1 MPIDFSKYIDA
12 LRRMVVDM
20 KANFASKNVGEKKS
34 DDELNAYSPQLVKI
48 VVASVIFIVGFAL
61 GVIVERSISSPMGDV
76 EMVALNQDETAEDAL
91 KNELAEVELDSQP
104 SQPTQSNEAKAE
116 EPAPKV
122 APALAVA
129 STQGNA
135 KPFNEL
141 TAEEQG
147 DVKYLKSSDVWS
159 SSKVKSQR
167 FKNMFTQL
175 NSGNINCLDATFNGY
190 AKEHVNGYVVNVI
203 SSIKKLTPEE
213 REKAKK
219 YLREDDGGEI
229 KMSWAAKKIGEMAK
243 N

>member
-12 LRRMVVDM
+12 ARRMLAGV
-20 KANFASKNVGEKKS
+20 KANFASKKACEGKNDDNLNV
-34 DDELNAYSPQLVKI
+34 YSPHLVKI
-48 VVASVIFIVGFAL
+48 VVASIIFIVGFAL
-61 GVIVERSISSPMGDV
+61 GVVVERSIATPIGDV
-76 EMVALNQDETAEDAL
+76 EVAQEQSESAEDAL
-91 KNELAEVELDSQP
+91 KNELAEVAPDPQP
-104 SQPTQSNEAKAE
+104 AQPLQQSEVKVE
-116 EPAPKV
+116 EPAPKAVTSPV
-122 APALAVA
+122 ATP
-129 STQGNA
+129 TQGRA
-135 KPFNEL
+135 KPFSAL

-167 FKNMFTQL
+167 FKNMFAQL
-175 NSGNINCLDATFNGY
+175 NNGNIDCLDATFNGY
-190 AKEHVNGYVVNVI
+190 SKEHINGYVVNVI
-203 SSIKKLTPEE
+203 SSIKKLTPDE

>member
-1 MPIDFSKYIDA
+1 MPNDFSKYIDVA
-12 LRRMVVDM
+12 RRMLAGV
-20 KANFASKNVGEKKS
+20 KANLASKKASEEKAEG
-34 DDELNAYSPQLVKI
+34 DLNAYSPHLAKI
-48 VVASVIFIVGFAL
+48 VVASIIFVGGFAL
-61 GVIVERSISSPMGDV
+61 GVVVERSISSPVGDAV
-76 EMVALNQDETAEDAL
+76 VAQEQSESAEDAL
-91 KNELAEVELDSQP
+91 KNELAEVVPETQP
-104 SQPTQSNEAKAE
+104 SQPSEEKVE

-122 APALAVA
+122 TPTPVAAPA
-129 STQGNA
+129 QGNA
-135 KPFNEL
+135 KPFNAL

-175 NSGNINCLDATFNGY
+175 NSGNIDCLDATFNGY
-190 AKEHVNGYVVNVI
+190 AKEHINGYVVNVI

-243 N
+243 

>member
-12 LRRMVVDM
+12 ARRMLASV
-20 KANFASKNVGEKKS
+20 KANFASKKACEGKNDDNLNV
-34 DDELNAYSPQLVKI
+34 YSPHLVKI
-48 VVASVIFIVGFAL
+48 VVASIIFIVGFAL
-61 GVIVERSISSPMGDV
+61 GVVVERSIVSPIGDV
-76 EMVALNQDETAEDAL
+76 EVAQEQSESAEDAL
-91 KNELAEVELDSQP
+91 KNELAEVAPDPQP
-104 SQPTQSNEAKAE
+104 AQPLQQSEVKVE
-116 EPAPKV
+116 EPAPKAVPSPV
-122 APALAVA
+122 ATP
-129 STQGNA
+129 TQGSA
-135 KPFNEL
+135 KPFSAL

-167 FKNMFTQL
+167 FKNMFAQL
-175 NSGNINCLDATFNGY
+175 NNGNIDCLDATFNGY
-190 AKEHVNGYVVNVI
+190 SKEHINGYVVNVI
-203 SSIKKLTPEE
+203 SSIKKLTPDE

>member
-12 LRRMVVDM
+12 ARRMLAGV
-20 KANFASKNVGEKKS
+20 KANFASKKAGEEKTE
-34 DDELNAYSPQLVKI
+34 DNLNAYSPHLAKI
-48 VVASVIFIVGFAL
+48 VVASIIFVAGFAL
-61 GVIVERSISSPMGDV
+61 GVVVERSISSPIGDAV
-76 EMVALNQDETAEDAL
+76 VAQEQGESAEEAL
-91 KNELAEVELDSQP
+91 KNELAEVVPESQSAQSSQP
-104 SQPTQSNEAKAE
+104 SEVKVE

-122 APALAVA
+122 TPAPVA
-129 STQGNA
+129 APTQGSA
-135 KPFNEL
+135 KPFNAL

-175 NSGNINCLDATFNGY
+175 NNGNIDCLDATFNGY
-190 AKEHVNGYVVNVI
+190 AKEHINGYVVNVI
-203 SSIKKLTPEE
+203 SSIKKLTPDE

>member
-12 LRRMVVDM
+12 ARRMLAGV
-20 KANFASKNVGEKKS
+20 KANFASKKACEEKNDDNLNV
-34 DDELNAYSPQLVKI
+34 YSPHLVKI
-48 VVASVIFIVGFAL
+48 VVASIIFIVGFAL
-61 GVIVERSISSPMGDV
+61 GVVVERSIVSPIGDV
-76 EMVALNQDETAEDAL
+76 EVAQEQSESAEDAL
-91 KNELAEVELDSQP
+91 KNELAEVAPDPQPAQP
-104 SQPTQSNEAKAE
+104 SQQSEVKVE
-116 EPAPKV
+116 EPAPKAV
-122 APALAVA
+122 PVPDATPA
-129 STQGNA
+129 QGSA
-135 KPFNEL
+135 KPFNAL

-167 FKNMFTQL
+167 FKNMFAQL
-175 NSGNINCLDATFNGY
+175 NNGNIDCLDATFNGY
-190 AKEHVNGYVVNVI
+190 AKEHINGYVVNVI
-203 SSIKKLTPEE
+203 SSIKKLAPDE